1 MSVPHMAAWIG
12 AGGYMAQDQKTQR
25 VTPLST
31 LGGTLPGLEGLSG
44 LTLNSGP
51 AGGPLTSPPPLP
63 GSIPAWP
70 TDAALPPVAT
80 TQLRPSLQAHVQA
93 QAQMQAQI
101 QASGLQNLA
110 PSPPA
115 LPPQALP
122 AAALPQKPPTAPPA
136 LPANMNTVE
145 AESVERR
152 AARRR
157 PSGPARGRV
166 AANDD
171 GPSIGGLI
179 YALNQKPSTKPFK
192 IAALSSGIWVAL
204 CVGFAWVLLAPDF
217 STGGGVFNTILTAL
231 ARPGILTAVATL
243 LGPVALFSFLSLLAW
258 RADELKL
265 RATAMTE
272 VAVRLAEP
280 DRMAEQSVASLGQ
293 AVRRQVSFMND
304 AVSRA
309 LGRAGELEAL
319 VHNEVT
325 ALERSYQENERKIR
339 GLIQELAGERGALV
353 NTGDRV
359 AETLRG
365 LGSEVP
371 ALIEKL
377 SNQQIKLAKIIEG
390 AGQNLTAL
398 ETAIGTQT
406 GKLETQIGT
415 QTDNLQKV
423 LESYTT
429 SLGNTLGA
437 RSTEMQTLFD
447 GYMESIDTTIGN
459 RTETLQ
465 IVFEEYARAL
475 DTTLGNRAEA
485 LDTQLVERTK
495 ALDEAFSLRL
505 ELFDDSMRRSTQ
517 AIDETVT
524 LKSEALTRSIEL
536 HTKSIGDTLG
546 RQAVE
551 FDESLMHG
559 INAVRRSSESITKQ
573 SIKAIE
579 GLAGQSDLLKNVS
592 ENLLTQIN
600 SVTNR
605 FENQGQSI
613 MRAAN
618 ALETANYKID
628 STLQKRQV
636 ELGTTLE
643 RMTEKA
649 DDLGKFMQGY
659 QSSLEGSITQAE
671 GRARQLT
678 DEFSRTAEQ
687 RQRQTLADL
696 EQLKQ
701 AANIAA
707 DRTAEDMRNRVS
719 NVSQEVAQ
727 KLGSLTSQFTES
739 SAEMRARTAEAT
751 ALLAEEQARLR
762 AQTDLLPATARDSAE
777 MMRSALKDQF
787 RAIDQLSSLASRE
800 HQRRDVLPPSAE
812 AYAVPVGNSP
822 PPARMSSLS
831 STLAQELRL
840 RGTVAPQVQLP
851 APPVAPVTPAA
862 SSAAVASAAATAW
875 KLGDLLARA
884 SHEQDDHGVAAHKAA
899 NAAAAI
905 AANASSAAASDPNKS
920 SQLNIEAIA
929 RALDPATATAIW
941 SRFQAGQ
948 RGIMVRSIY
957 TVEGRD
963 AFDDAVRLYRSEA
976 EFQRSVDRFL
986 ADFER
991 NLRDSEQ
998 ADPSGRSV
1006 QAQFGSEAGRIY
1018 LLLAHASGR
1027 LA

>member
-1 MSVPHMAAWIG
+1 
-12 AGGYMAQDQKTQR
+12 MAQDQKSPR
-25 VTPLST
+25 LPPLTPQDASL
-31 LGGTLPGLEGLSG
+31 LGLPGLNAS
-44 LTLNSGP
+44 SAP
-51 AGGPLTSPPPLP
+51 IGGPLVGGPPPLP
-63 GSIPAWP
+63 GTIPAWP
-70 TDAALPPVAT
+70 TTPIDPPVVPTGTA
-80 TQLRPSLQAHVQA
+80 QLPPSLQAHVQA

-101 QASGLQNLA
+101 KQ
-110 PSPPA
+110 SPQ
-115 LPPQALP
+115 LNPPPLP
-122 AAALPQKPPTAPPA
+122 ATAAPAQKPAVAAPQ
-136 LPANMNTVE
+136 PANIN
-145 AESVERR
+145 AADADSPERR

-157 PSGPARGRV
+157 PSGPTRGRV

-192 IAALSSGIWVAL
+192 IAALASGIWIAL
-204 CVGFAWVLLAPDF
+204 CIGFAWVLLAPDF
-217 STGGGVFNTILTAL
+217 SSGGGVINTILTSL
-231 ARPGILTAVATL
+231 GRPGILTAAATL
-243 LGPVALFSFLSLLAW
+243 FGPVALLWFLSLLSW
-258 RADELKL
+258 RAEELKL

-447 GYMESIDTTIGN
+447 GYMESIDSTIGN

-485 LDTQLVERTK
+485 LDTQLVARTQ
-495 ALDEAFSLRL
+495 ALDEAFSQRL
-505 ELFDDSMRRSTQ
+505 QLFDDSMRRST
-517 AIDETVT
+517 AAVDESIT
-524 LKSEALTRSIEL
+524 LKSESLTRAIEV

-678 DEFSRTAEQ
+678 DEFTRTAEQ

-701 AANIAA
+701 AANVAA

-719 NVSQEVAQ
+719 HVSQEVTQ
-727 KLGSLTSQFTES
+727 KLGSLASQFTES

-762 AQTDLLPATARDSAE
+762 AQTEQLPVTARDSAE

-800 HQRRDVLPPSAE
+800 HQRRDVLPPSA
-812 AYAVPVGNSP
+812 APYAPPVGNSP
-822 PPARMSSLS
+822 PPARMSTLS
-831 STLAQELRL
+831 STLAQELRQ
-840 RGTVAPQVQLP
+840 RGTGTPQAQLP
-851 APPVAPVTPAA
+851 APTPSIA
-862 SSAAVASAAATAW
+862 SAVSPTAVASAAATAW

-899 NAAAAI
+899 GAAAAI
-905 AANASSAAASDPNKS
+905 AANASSLAASNDPNKS

-929 RALDPATATAIW
+929 KALDPATATAIW
-941 SRFQAGQ
+941 SRFQSGQ

-957 TVEGRD
+957 TPEGRD

-986 ADFER
+986 TDFER

-998 ADPSGRSV
+998 ADPSGRTV